1 MKKKRI
7 SIRFD
12 DRTLMLLE
20 ELSCKTSAK
29 VSVVVR
35 SLVMKGLNDIV
46 DDTGNLKLDE
56 KQVQEE

>member
-20 ELSCKTSAK
+20 ELSNKTSVKA
-29 VSVVVR
+29 SVVVR
-35 SLVMKGLNDIV
+35 SLVMKGINDIV
-46 DDTGNLKLDE
+46 DDAGNLKLDE
-56 KQVQEE
+56 KPIQEQ

>member
-1 MKKKRI
+1 MKKRRI

-12 DRTLMLLE
+12 DRSLMLLE
-20 ELSCKTSAK
+20 ELSNKTSAK

-35 SLVMKGLNDIV
+35 SLVMKGINDIM